1 MNVECAKLTVDILR
15 LHADIVSRYAVAP
28 HHSGVFPV
36 HEQLY
41 SAWRRVWDVAF
52 TSTEEYPNLRPARR
66 RRGFVHA
73 DIHVLPRQ
81 TCGLFTK
88 NLHYDDYP
96 GGPGKLEDS
105 IQGGELFQTIVTNP
119 VSIFMTHMPNY
130 CCDRLAPYTFQSVF
144 SFVRCHTNLHL
155 MTHPP
160 SHIAAT
166 YFSLFPEETQ
176 AVWSNPCED
185 KRHLEIWS
193 ESKTCQKLPQFLVVG
208 PQKTG
213 TTALFSFLQ
222 LHPGLV
228 SSLPSPDTFE
238 EVQFFSG
245 RNYQKGLDWY
255 MDFFPSVNSSVAL
268 FEKSATYFDGDQ
280 VPLRAAR
287 LLPDASIVAVL
298 VSPGARAYSWYQHQR
313 AHGDTTALE
322 HSFREVITATAESP
336 RPLQSLQSR
345 STQVLVNKSNF
356 IVVVRHASNV

>member
-1 MNVECAKLTVDILR
+1 M
-15 LHADIVSRYAVAP
+15 AP

-52 TSTEEYPNLRPARR
+52 TSTEEYPNLRPARK

-105 IQGGELFQTIVTNP
+105 ILGGELFQTIVTNP

-144 SFVRCHTNLHL
+144 SFVRCHTNLRL

-193 ESKTCQKLPQFLVVG
+193 ESKSCQKLPQFLVVG

-345 STQVLVNKSNF
+345 STSLPINF
-356 IVVVRHASNV
+356 IVVV